1 MNGSALLGHARRRP
15 TEPEVDLTV
24 LWIVALLLGLGLV
37 MVYSASIAIAEA
49 GRVSAGNPSYFLL
62 RHASFLLI
70 GLAACAV
77 VLQLPMRFWQ
87 AVAPYLFIFGVGLL
101 VAVLIPGVGREVNGS
116 QRWIPL
122 GPLNLQPSEFMKLFA
137 VLYAADYTVRK
148 ANRMSSVS
156 RGFLPMFIVMLL
168 TGSLLLQEPDLG
180 AFAVITAIAM
190 GVLFL
195 GGMNWR
201 LFASLKLLLIA
212 GFVVLIWT
220 SPYRMQRVLGFMD
233 PWADPFGKGYQL
245 SHALIAFGRGEWLG
259 VGLGASVEKL
269 FYLPEAHTDFV
280 LAVIAE
286 ELGFAG
292 VAVTIALFAWLT
304 LRAFAI
310 GNQAARLER
319 YFAALVAYGIG
330 LWIGAQA
337 IVNMGVN
344 MGLLPTKGLTLP
356 LLSFGGSALLANCMA
371 VGLLLRADYENRQLM
386 KGYSL

>member
-1 MNGSALLGHARRRP
+1 
-15 TEPEVDLTV
+15 
-24 LWIVALLLGLGLV
+24 
-37 MVYSASIAIAEA
+37 
-49 GRVSAGNPSYFLL
+49 
-62 RHASFLLI
+62 
-70 GLAACAV
+70 
-77 VLQLPMRFWQ
+77 
-87 AVAPYLFIFGVGLL
+87 
-101 VAVLIPGVGREVNGS
+101 
-116 QRWIPL
+116 
-122 GPLNLQPSEFMKLFA
+122 
-137 VLYAADYTVRK
+137 
-148 ANRMSSVS
+148 
-156 RGFLPMFIVMLL
+156 
-168 TGSLLLQEPDLG
+168 
-180 AFAVITAIAM
+180 
-190 GVLFL
+190 
-195 GGMNWR
+195 
-201 LFASLKLLLIA
+201 
-212 GFVVLIWT
+212 
-220 SPYRMQRVLGFMD
+220 
-233 PWADPFGKGYQL
+233 
-245 SHALIAFGRGEWLG
+245 
-259 VGLGASVEKL
+259 VEKL